1 MTDLKVGLNPFER
14 FNGTVFTMVV
24 NECNLAKSIDD
35 ANGITSYAQD
45 VECAS
50 DTTGSE

>member
-1 MTDLKVGLNPFER
+1 MADLKIGLNPFEKL
-14 FNGTVFTMVV
+14 NGTALTMVV

-50 DTTGSE
+50 DTSGSE